1 MIPIK
6 PPIAH
11 QGSLAGAK
19 QEDADEDTFPG
30 VATSEQ
36 IGDVVL
42 DFGVDTM
49 PACSALLRLASPVFN
64 RMLASGMKEAQ
75 QSIIKVEVANKAE
88 FETFYA
94 LLGPAAWGAHK
105 VTEANVDG
113 LLAIGGYYQV
123 GFLLQ
128 ACENLL
134 LQLPVTGER
143 LVQASKHGL
152 KKQQER
158 CIYELA
164 RDCKKQDLIALH
176 RSDADMLLQ
185 VAMKKQD
192 LFSTFAGNIREFGSS
207 ASVGV
212 VAATSYRPISIGGR
226 PAGSMYWG
234 AENTEYPPP
243 I

>member
-1 MIPIK
+1 M
-6 PPIAH
+6 
-11 QGSLAGAK
+11 
-19 QEDADEDTFPG
+19 
-30 VATSEQ
+30 
-36 IGDVVL
+36 
-42 DFGVDTM
+42 
-49 PACSALLRLASPVFN
+49 
-64 RMLASGMKEAQ
+64 
-75 QSIIKVEVANKAE
+75 ANKAE

-185 VAMKKQD
+185 VAMKK
-192 LFSTFAGNIREFGSS
+192 LGVLLVGS
-207 ASVGV
+207 
-212 VAATSYRPISIGGR
+212 
-226 PAGSMYWG
+226 
-234 AENTEYPPP
+234 
-243 I
+243 

>member
-1 MIPIK
+1 
-6 PPIAH
+6 
-11 QGSLAGAK
+11 
-19 QEDADEDTFPG
+19 
-30 VATSEQ
+30 
-36 IGDVVL
+36 
-42 DFGVDTM
+42 
-49 PACSALLRLASPVFN
+49 
-64 RMLASGMKEAQ
+64 MLASGMKEAQ
-75 QSIIKVEVANKAE
+75 QSIIKVEVANQAE

-134 LQLPVTGER
+134 LQLPVTGDR

-158 CIYELA
+158 CVYELA

-207 ASVGV
+207 PSVGV
-212 VAATSYRPISIGGR
+212 VAAASFRPISMGGR

-234 AENTEYPPP
+234 GENTEFPPP